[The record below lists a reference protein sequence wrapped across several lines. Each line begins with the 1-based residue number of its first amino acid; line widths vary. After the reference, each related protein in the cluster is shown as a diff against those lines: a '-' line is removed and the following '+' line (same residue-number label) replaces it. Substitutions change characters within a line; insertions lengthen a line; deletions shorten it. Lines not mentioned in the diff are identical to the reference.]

1 MRILAWLFVIVA
13 GSLSIFTIGFVIA
26 DAIAERRRKRA
37 EDGESEAAPSDRAA
51 AKPTSG
57 TIVPEVKTIELSAAN
72 EANLSAT
79 MLCGMSENSDKA
91 GEPLGY
97 LVYGKETNGG
107 LPECG
112 FLPIPSERTRKGG

>member
-13 GSLSIFTIGFVIA
+13 GSFSIFTIGFVIA
-26 DAIAERRRKRA
+26 DAIAERRRKRV
-37 EDGESEAAPSDRAA
+37 EDGESEGAA

-57 TIVPEVKTIELSAAN
+57 TIVPEVKTTELSAEN
-72 EANLSAT
+72 EAKLSAT
-79 MLCGMSENSDKA
+79 VLCGMPENSDAA

-112 FLPIPSERTRKGG
+112 FLPIPSERTRKEG